1 MGKKKWTQEILNL
14 ILLSYLITPLDIIND
29 YSVIN
34 SNKKRTKLA

>member
-29 YSVIN
+29 YSAIN

>member
-14 ILLSYLITPLDIIND
+14 ILLSYLITPLDIND
-29 YSVIN
+29 YSAIN